1 MGARVVDFFYGLRFK
16 LLWPLAKSQQLNPI
30 FRHQISQLFFKFA
43 LIILWNKSWPQIIW
57 VVNTHI
63 GRSLIRDK
71 DVPMYRPHLPK
82 HGGQTCRNWFIHSFQ
97 ILCDKHSCFFSS
109 ACCLGEGD
117 PFIRKLCHHGYKE
130 LFFDYLHNLWKHIHP
145 NHHVKKPWW
154 VLKFA

>member
-97 ILCDKHSCFFSS
+97 ILCDKHSCFFFK
-109 ACCLGEGD
+109 CMLLGRRGALYQQTL
-117 PFIRKLCHHGYKE
+117 PPWLQR
-130 LFFDYLHNLWKHIHP
+130 FFLTTYITCENTYIPTIMLQ
-145 NHHVKKPWW
+145 NHDKC
-154 VLKFA
+154 